1 MADFFPSHPF
11 KLEIIDRIHPQRS
24 EIENYIAQRYS
35 LAFDAHLNSFMPTFM
50 ALMEGEEIR
59 SLCGFRVASD
69 ESLFLEQ
76 YLDEP
81 ADQLLNKVFHHSL
94 SDQSANHP
102 AENSTQPRIER
113 SKLIE
118 FGQLASFSKGF
129 STLHF
134 LLMTQKLVESG
145 YEWCIF
151 TATDPLYAMMSRL
164 GLETTVL
171 AEADPSRIP
180 DATYTWGNYYQHQPR
195 IVAGNLKQG
204 LAHLEALF
212 AEKVCRARG
221 GAL

>member
-1 MADFFPSHPF
+1 MADYFSSHPF
-11 KLEIIDRIHPQRS
+11 ELAIIDRLHPQRS
-24 EIENYIAQRYS
+24 DIENYISQRYS
-35 LAFDAHLNSFMPTFM
+35 LAFDAHLNTFMPTFM
-50 ALMEGEEIR
+50 ALMEGEDIR
-59 SLCGFRVASD
+59 SLCGFRIASD
-69 ESLFLEQ
+69 EPLFLEQ
-76 YLDEP
+76 YLDVS
-81 ADQLLNKVFHHSL
+81 ADSIL
-94 SDQSANHP
+94 SRIYHCS
-102 AENSTQPRIER
+102 IER
-113 SKLIE
+113 NNLIE

-164 GLETTVL
+164 GLETTIL
-171 AEADPSRIP
+171 AEADPLRIP

-195 IVAGNLKQG
+195 IVAGNLKHG

-212 AEKVCRARG
+212 AEKVLRARG

>member
-11 KLEIIDRIHPQRS
+11 KLEIIDRFHPQRS
-24 EIENYIAQRYS
+24 DIEHYIAQRYS

-69 ESLFLEQ
+69 EPLFLEQ

-81 ADQLLNKVFHHSL
+81 ADKLLNHVFHQPL
-94 SDQSANHP
+94 SVENTAN
-102 AENSTQPRIER
+102 NRIER
-113 SKLIE
+113 SNLIE

-134 LLMTQKLVESG
+134 LLMTKKLVESG

-164 GLETTVL
+164 GLESTVL

-195 IVAGNLKQG
+195 IVAGNLKHG

>member
-11 KLEIIDRIHPQRS
+11 KLEIIDRFHPRRGD
-24 EIENYIAQRYS
+24 IESYIAQRYS
-35 LAFDAHLNSFMPTFM
+35 LAFDAHLNTFMPTFM
-50 ALMEGEEIR
+50 ALLEGGEIR

-76 YLDEP
+76 YLDVP
-81 ADQLLNKVFHHSL
+81 ADSILSQVF
-94 SDQSANHP
+94 
-102 AENSTQPRIER
+102 ER
-113 SKLIE
+113 TIDRRELIE

-164 GLETTVL
+164 GLETTIL

-195 IVAGNLKQG
+195 IVAGNLKHG
-204 LAHLEALF
+204 LAHLESLF
-212 AEKVCRARG
+212 AEKALRSRG